1 MLFNTSIEA
10 ENYVADTVKRYLDE
24 RHLLESVLVLIR
36 QRYNNKDD
44 YEYLKE
50 LMLVED
56 CRLVFEYD
64 WNEGQKDVDVIAIIP
79 VDEIEEF
86 SYTVNEQ
93 ALKDYKN
100 RK

>member
-36 QRYNNKDD
+36 QRYNDNDD

-86 SYTVNEQ
+86 SYIVNEQ

>member
-1 MLFNTSIEA
+1 
-10 ENYVADTVKRYLDE
+10 
-24 RHLLESVLVLIR
+24 
-36 QRYNNKDD
+36 
-44 YEYLKE
+44 
-50 LMLVED
+50 MLVED
-56 CRLVFEYD
+56 CRLIFEYD

-86 SYTVNEQ
+86 SYIVNEQ

>member
-10 ENYVADTVKRYLDE
+10 ENYVYDTVKRYLEE
-24 RHLLESVLVLIR
+24 RSLLESVLVLIR
-36 QRYNNKDD
+36 QRYNDNDD

-79 VDEIEEF
+79 IDEIDEF
-86 SYTVNEQ
+86 SYIVNEQ

>member
-1 MLFNTSIEA
+1 M
-10 ENYVADTVKRYLDE
+10 KRSS
-24 RHLLESVLVLIR
+24 LESVLVLIR
-36 QRYNNKDD
+36 QRYEDTDD

>member
-10 ENYVADTVKRYLDE
+10 ENYVVNTVKRYLDE

-36 QRYNNKDD
+36 QRYNDNDD

-56 CRLVFEYD
+56 CRLIFEYD

-79 VDEIEEF
+79 IDEIDEF
-86 SYTVNEQ
+86 SYIVNEQ